1 MRRHRPIRVVFLPFV
16 AGCFLTYLFRSINA
30 SIAADLSS
38 EFSLNAA
45 ELGLLTSA
53 YFLTIGG
60 PVAHRR
66 LVRSLRPAPS
76 PECLAAN
83 RGGWCSFVCNGA
95 EFSSPPA
102 WPPVDRPAG
111 RKAK

>member
-53 YFLTIGG
+53 YFLTIAAVQLPIGVWLDRCGPRRVQSVLLPIAAGG
-60 PVAHRR
+60 GGLFSHAPGFSR
-66 LVRSLRPAPS
+66 LP
-76 PECLAAN
+76 
-83 RGGWCSFVCNGA
+83 
-95 EFSSPPA
+95 
-102 WPPVDRPAG
+102 
-111 RKAK
+111 